1 MNIYVISLAR
11 SQERRQRMIEHMA
24 VHNVEF
30 EFFDAVDGQYDHPL
44 FVDYDYKK
52 RLWLTSGKMP
62 TRGEMGCYA
71 SHYLLWTHCVT
82 INQPIVVLEDDVVLD
97 PLFKR
102 TISEIES
109 EVMKLGFV
117 RLEPHIRG
125 KKIEVLKSN
134 GNSFLMMEDNFGGA
148 VGYAITP
155 HAAAKL
161 IKHRWSFP
169 VDCFIGLP
177 YLHGMTSFV
186 IEPSIVQHYEFSK
199 TIVQSGYK
207 KTAWYRKPTREIYTL
222 YKKTR
227 VKLTYALK
235 RKTITL

>member
-11 SQERRQRMIEHMA
+11 SQERRQRLTEHMA

-71 SHYLLWTHCVT
+71 SHYLLWMHCIT
-82 INQPIVVLEDDVVLD
+82 INQPIVVLEDDIILE
-97 PLFKR
+97 PFFKR

-109 EVMKLGFV
+109 DVMKLGFV

-125 KKIEVLKSN
+125 KKIEVLKRN

-148 VGYAITP
+148 VGYAIAP

-161 IKHRWSFP
+161 IKHRWSLP

-177 YLHGMTSFV
+177 YLHGMSSFV
-186 IEPSIVQHYEFSK
+186 IEPSILSHNAEIPTTVQLGFS
-199 TIVQSGYK
+199 
-207 KTAWYRKPTREIYTL
+207 KTAWYRKLTREIYTL

-227 VKLTYALK
+227 IKITYILRK
-235 RKTITL
+235 RAITL